1 MDRAPNG
8 ADPNSGG
15 ARGQLI
21 TAIERLEVSTKPD
34 VVADWLNRSIPM
46 LDGRTPLATI
56 ATGDYERVAAIAED
70 FICPTFT

>member
-1 MDRAPNG
+1 
-8 ADPNSGG
+8 
-15 ARGQLI
+15 
-21 TAIERLEVSTKPD
+21 
-34 VVADWLNRSIPM
+34 M